1 MKEKKGNEERRLSE
15 RISDGSFMIVRG
27 KNSKGT
33 SFTETTRVNDVSSNG
48 ISFFLKCPVT
58 LNILLEL
65 TIGELDES
73 ARQFTPAYAIQAR
86 VMSTIVKE
94 PGIPLFRIGAQFEGE
109 ALPLENVYDPE
120 DFAQKLQEAIEIDE
134 QWRDLN

>member
-1 MKEKKGNEERRLSE
+1 
-15 RISDGSFMIVRG
+15 MIVRG

-48 ISFFLKCPVT
+48 ISFFLNCPVT

-73 ARQFTPAYAIQAR
+73 ARQFTPAYAIRAR
-86 VMSTIVKE
+86 VMSTIIKE
-94 PGIPLFRIGAQFEGE
+94 PGIPLIRIGAQFEGE
-109 ALPLENVYDPE
+109 ALPLENVYNPE
-120 DFAQKLQEAIEIDE
+120 DFAQKLQEAIERDE
-134 QWRDLN
+134 QLRDLN